1 MNVTVKRDG
10 EEDIVIECP
19 FSIGNIVKVTD
30 YSYAFF
36 EWYILINPIL
46 KEECPKQFSPYGKDS
61 FVVSGL
67 TRGNDMEWKI
77 KKVVPHIKH
86 NELCVLLATRCG
98 KTMWIQVKI
107 LPDLY
112 TKGFAIFEP
121 IPFKVI
127 DTSRKSI
134 EEIEVDDITLS
145 LNNNIRR

>member
-1 MNVTVKRDG
+1 MKVRIKRQG

-19 FSIGNIVKVTD
+19 FSVGNIVKVTE

-36 EWYILINPIL
+36 EWFVLVNPIL
-46 KEECPKQFSPYGKDS
+46 KEVCPKQFSLYRKDS

-67 TRGNDMEWKI
+67 TKGNDLEWKI
-77 KKVVPHIKH
+77 RKVVADIKL
-86 NELCVLLATRCG
+86 NELCILLTTRCG

-107 LPDLY
+107 LPDAYDKKFKILP
-112 TKGFAIFEP
+112 P

-134 EEIEVDDITLS
+134 EEIEIKDVELS
-145 LNNNIRR
+145 LNNNISR

>member
-1 MNVTVKRDG
+1 MKVTVKRQG
-10 EEDIVIECP
+10 EGDIILECP

-36 EWYILINPIL
+36 EWFVLANPIL
-46 KEECPKQFSPYGKDS
+46 KEVCPKQFSLYGKDS

-67 TRGNDMEWKI
+67 TKGNDLEWKI
-77 KKVVPHIKH
+77 KKVISDIKR

-112 TKGFAIFEP
+112 TKGFVILKP
-121 IPFKVI
+121 IPFEVI
-127 DTSRKSI
+127 DTSRKSL
-134 EEIEVDDITLS
+134 EEIEIEDIELS
-145 LNNNIRR
+145 LKNNISR

>member
-67 TRGNDMEWKI
+67 TRGNDLEWKI
-77 KKVVPHIKH
+77 KKVISDIKR

-107 LPDLY
+107 LLDLY
-112 TKGFAIFEP
+112 TKGFVILKP
-121 IPFKVI
+121 IPFEVI
-127 DTSRKSI
+127 DTSRKSL
-134 EEIEVDDITLS
+134 EEIEIEDIELS
-145 LNNNIRR
+145 FRNNISR